1 MTHDE
6 DGQPLPEREERQA
19 ETDFRGRMSDWK
31 NKQTHEQS
39 PGRPIWV
46 TDRELGTALMA
57 GGRVYLGPEREEYSF
72 ERLCREAGLN
82 LPALS
87 IERQTVAAARVAKL
101 LHWGRFIRHL
111 LGELPFVEI
120 PGINDEAVVEV
131 ILDWGL
137 ERERVQLPGPGCF
150 PPLAFVR
157 S

>member
-1 MTHDE
+1 
-6 DGQPLPEREERQA
+6 
-19 ETDFRGRMSDWK
+19 
-31 NKQTHEQS
+31 
-39 PGRPIWV
+39 
-46 TDRELGTALMA
+46 MA
-57 GGRVYLGPEREEYSF
+57 GGRVYLGPEHEEYSF

-87 IERQTVAAARVAKL
+87 VERQRVAAARVAKL
-101 LHWGRFIRHL
+101 IHWTGFIRHL
-111 LGELPFVEI
+111 FGELPFVEI

-137 ERERVQLPGPGCF
+137 EREHVQLPGPGCF